1 MRVLLACSAALLLL
15 AVAHVTMGLE
25 DDGTKSVEQLWEE
38 WKVENGRKYDTPE
51 EEKKRFG
58 IFKDNKKRID
68 EHNEK
73 FKKGEVSFS
82 QGLTLWADI
91 TSEEFKAR
99 HPPLKLPAEKTGLAG
114 SL

>member
-1 MRVLLACSAALLLL
+1 
-15 AVAHVTMGLE
+15 MGLE

-91 TSEEFKAR
+91 KQASLIQ
-99 HPPLKLPAEKTGLAG
+99 LKYKPASAQPQP
-114 SL
+114 S